1 MSDTVTPHQQAN
13 LARKALKLEKTRQE
27 ILQSEGQHALDMI
40 LGSSSPA
47 TLIQSFPE
55 QDLYYLM
62 HKVGI
67 HDFTPVLAR
76 ASSQQWEY
84 ILDVEVWDDDRL

>member
-47 TLIQSFPE
+47 TLVVRCLRAHRLIIFRQAVFAPAFP
-55 QDLYYLM
+55 D
-62 HKVGI
+62 
-67 HDFTPVLAR
+67 
-76 ASSQQWEY
+76 
-84 ILDVEVWDDDRL
+84 